1 MNLDLLGVISVL
13 RSDTRRETS
22 GKELSAVVIS
32 SVEEKVEGQESVW
45 ICSKCA
51 NIVDEIHSGNR
62 YVLRQKRWIDKI

>member
-32 SVEEKVEGQESVW
+32 SVEEKVEGQESV
-45 ICSKCA
+45 
-51 NIVDEIHSGNR
+51 
-62 YVLRQKRWIDKI
+62 